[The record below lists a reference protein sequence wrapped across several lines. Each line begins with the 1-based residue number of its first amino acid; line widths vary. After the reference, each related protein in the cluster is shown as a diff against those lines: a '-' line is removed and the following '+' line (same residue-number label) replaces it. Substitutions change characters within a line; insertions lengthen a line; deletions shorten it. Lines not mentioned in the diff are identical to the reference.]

1 MTKEQNKDSENS
13 TKCWICDNYCIDD
26 FKVTDHC
33 YITGKY
39 KSSAH
44 IDCNINVK
52 LDHKILVVCHNLN
65 NYDSHIIMQ
74 GLGKFNLKINVIPT
88 GLEKYTYMRKKLN
101 FLDNYQF
108 LNSLLDSLIK
118 HFNKDDFKYLS

>member
-1 MTKEQNKDSENS
+1 M
-13 TKCWICDNYCIDD
+13 I
-26 FKVTDHC
+26 
-33 YITGKY
+33 
-39 KSSAH
+39 H
-44 IDCNINVK
+44 ILLC
-52 LDHKILVVCHNLN
+52 
-65 NYDSHIIMQ
+65 
-74 GLGKFNLKINVIPT
+74 KFNLKINVIPT